1 MAINSSNFAK
11 ALWPGV
17 QAWYGQEYNAHAEE
31 CKEIFETRTSRKAY
45 EEIVGTSNFGLA
57 AVKAE
62 GNGIAYDTA
71 RQGYTNRFT
80 HVTYG
85 LGFIITKE
93 MVEDDLYDVI
103 ANSRSKSLAKSMR
116 TTKETVAANVLNRAD
131 TAGYTGGDG
140 VTLLDANHP
149 NVAGGVFS
157 NELGTAADLSES
169 ALEQACIDLGKFE
182 DDRGLRIA
190 VKPQKLILPVDLQ
203 FEAERILRT
212 DDRVASADNDLN
224 AIKSLGK
231 IPQGFRINHYLT
243 DADAWFIKTDCNDG
257 MVNFE
262 RRADE
267 FTMDNDFD
275 TDNAKYKATGRYS
288 FGWADP
294 RGIFGSTGA

>member
-1 MAINSSNFAK
+1 MAINSGNFAK

-17 QAWYGQEYNAHAEE
+17 QSWYGMEYNQYAEE
-31 CKEIFETRTSRKAY
+31 CKEIFETRSSRKAY
-45 EEIVGTSNFGLA
+45 EEVVGTSAFGLA
-57 AVKAE
+57 SVKPE
-62 GNGIAYDTA
+62 GGGVSYDTA
-71 RQGYTNRFT
+71 RQGFTNRFT

-93 MVEDDLYDVI
+93 MVEDDQYDVI
-103 ANSRSKSLAKSMR
+103 AQARSKALAKSMR
-116 TTKETVAANVLNRAD
+116 ITKETVAANVLNRAD

-140 VTLLDANHP
+140 QTLLSAAHP
-149 NVAGGVFS
+149 HVAGGSFS
-157 NELGTAADLSES
+157 NQLATAADLSEA

-212 DDRVASADNDLN
+212 DDRVATADNDLN
-224 AIKSLGK
+224 ALKSLGK

-243 DADAWFIKTDCNDG
+243 DSDAWFIKTDCGDG
-257 MVNFE
+257 MLNFE
-262 RRADE
+262 RRSDD